1 MAPLLTQ
8 THNHMEP
15 RKQLNCRAPLLTKA
29 LPLSSLMILSGS
41 RLFAANANGSGE
53 ITVGEIIMYVAII
66 VVVIGVAWFFASR
79 QTDKLDKEQHD
90 NMMHHPP
97 KKHYD
102 HPNDPHFRK
111 LRKKTS

>member
-1 MAPLLTQ
+1 
-8 THNHMEP
+8 MEP
-15 RKQLNCRAPLLTKA
+15 KKQPTSKAGLLNKVLAFSIMSI
-29 LPLSSLMILSGS
+29 LPGS
-41 RLFAANANGSGE
+41 LFAAASGTNQITAGE
-53 ITVGEIIMYVAII
+53 IVMYVAII

-79 QTDKLDKEQHD
+79 QTDKLDKEHHEH
-90 NMMHHPP
+90 MLHHPP

>member
-1 MAPLLTQ
+1 
-8 THNHMEP
+8 MEP
-15 RKQLNCRAPLLTKA
+15 KKQPTSRASLLNKA
-29 LPLSSLMILSGS
+29 LAFCILSILPGS
-41 RLFAANANGSGE
+41 LLAAASGTNQITAGE
-53 ITVGEIIMYVAII
+53 IVMYVAII

-79 QTDKLDKEQHD
+79 QTDKLDKEHHEH
-90 NMMHHPP
+90 MLHHPP

>member
-1 MAPLLTQ
+1 
-8 THNHMEP
+8 MEP
-15 RKQLNCRAPLLTKA
+15 KQTTRRTALSGKA
-29 LPLSSLMILSGS
+29 LAICTLASLPVTQLH
-41 RLFAANANGSGE
+41 AAGFGN
-53 ITVGEIIMYVAII
+53 ITVGEIFMYVSII

-79 QTDKLDKEQHD
+79 QTDKIDKEHRD
-90 NMMHHPP
+90 ELTHHPP

>member
-1 MAPLLTQ
+1 
-8 THNHMEP
+8 MEP
-15 RKQLNCRAPLLTKA
+15 KKTTTSRPGLLSKA
-29 LPLSSLMILSGS
+29 LIICALALPGTQLHASGWG
-41 RLFAANANGSGE
+41 N

-79 QTDKLDKEQHD
+79 QTDKLDKEHHD
-90 NMMHHPP
+90 ELMKHPP

>member
-1 MAPLLTQ
+1 
-8 THNHMEP
+8 MEP
-15 RKQLNCRAPLLTKA
+15 KKTIKRIAFPHKGLT
-29 LPLSSLMILSGS
+29 LSSLIIFSGMQLLAQTS
-41 RLFAANANGSGE
+41 STRSTNISGGE
-53 ITVGEIIMYVAII
+53 IALYVAII

-79 QTDKLDKEQHD
+79 QTDKMDKE
-90 NMMHHPP
+90 HHEQMSHHTP

>member
-1 MAPLLTQ
+1 
-8 THNHMEP
+8 MEP
-15 RKQLNCRAPLLTKA
+15 KQSTKRSFLPHKA
-29 LPLSSLMILSGS
+29 LALCALIIYPGMQ
-41 RLFAANANGSGE
+41 LFAQKSSSAPGQITAGE
-53 ITVGEIIMYVAII
+53 IALYVAII

-79 QTDKLDKEQHD
+79 QTDKIDKE
-90 NMMHHPP
+90 HHEQMSHHTP

>member
-1 MAPLLTQ
+1 
-8 THNHMEP
+8 MEP
-15 RKQLNCRAPLLTKA
+15 RKQTTSRTGLKIKA
-29 LPLSSLMILSGS
+29 LAICALLLPGS
-41 RLFAANANGSGE
+41 QLYAAGFGD

-79 QTDKLDKEQHD
+79 QTDKIDKDHHD
-90 NMMHHPP
+90 ELVKHPP

>member
-1 MAPLLTQ
+1 MEPKKLTTRSAGLLSKVLPITLLTIFPGS
-8 THNHMEP
+8 H
-15 RKQLNCRAPLLTKA
+15 LLA
-29 LPLSSLMILSGS
+29 ASS
-41 RLFAANANGSGE
+41 GSGE

>member
-1 MAPLLTQ
+1 
-8 THNHMEP
+8 MEP
-15 RKQLNCRAPLLTKA
+15 KKQLKCRSGLWNKA
-29 LPLSSLMILSGS
+29 LILCALMITPGF
-41 RLFAANANGSGE
+41 LFAATSSGGHQITAGE
-53 ITVGEIIMYVAII
+53 IVMYVAII

-79 QTDKLDKEQHD
+79 QTDKLDKEHHEH
-90 NMMHHPP
+90 MMHHPP

>member
-1 MAPLLTQ
+1 
-8 THNHMEP
+8 MEP
-15 RKQLNCRAPLLTKA
+15 KKQTTSRTGLLFKA
-29 LPLSSLMILSGS
+29 LAICALIPGTQLH
-41 RLFAANANGSGE
+41 AAGFGD

-79 QTDKLDKEQHD
+79 QTDKIDKEHHD
-90 NMMHHPP
+90 ELMKHPP

>member
-1 MAPLLTQ
+1 
-8 THNHMEP
+8 MEP
-15 RKQLNCRAPLLTKA
+15 KNQPTSKAGLLNKA
-29 LPLSSLMILSGS
+29 LALCILSILPGS
-41 RLFAANANGSGE
+41 LLAASGTNQITAGE
-53 ITVGEIIMYVAII
+53 IVMYVAII

-79 QTDKLDKEQHD
+79 QTDKLDKEHHEH
-90 NMMHHPP
+90 MLHHPP